1 MLGMQARRVNEDGN
15 GVDAGNRESTK
26 FGLPRP
32 LPTRFARK
40 APAAVHSLAARRP
53 LFRFNRSPVYPIKR
67 HEESGQGGLPRL
79 GTVPQT
85 SVQSTPS
92 MPLAPEHSFC
102 FAGEREKCSERI
114 RRPSISWNVRPPQV
128 QCGSSQG
135 FSQTRGRTRQI
146 NILAWK
152 LRLVFKMHGFRLDR
166 MPSKTYL
173 RYLLRS
179 PDENPAC

>member
-1 MLGMQARRVNEDGN
+1 
-15 GVDAGNRESTK
+15 VDAGNRESTK

-32 LPTRFARK
+32 LPTRFAGK
-40 APAAVHSLAARRP
+40 APAQPSTLWRPVAPCFASTEARYTQSNATWRAVK
-53 LFRFNRSPVYPIKR
+53 PV
-67 HEESGQGGLPRL
+67 SPRL

-102 FAGEREKCSERI
+102 FAGEWEKCSERR
-114 RRPSISWNVRPPQV
+114 RRPSINWNVRPPQV

-152 LRLVFKMHGFRLDR
+152 LRLVFKMHGLRSDR